1 MLAIGYKMWYYVLQM
16 VTNETQNATDLK
28 REVTNVRRVRQLIC
42 FSLLLALLGAPL
54 ALAVNGE
61 APETYEYEAHETA
74 RPDLTYIIQMM
85 EIAARGDAYFLTEGR
100 EVEVLWNQVI
110 ASDEWDLE
118 ATAFFEYY
126 YVPAREIA
134 VEIATYLVA
143 NGITELDGEPL
154 QFRIAAS
161 SQNIRTGPE
170 RAYERIGSFPHG
182 RIVTAL
188 GRDENGWLYV
198 TDGEYTGWCA
208 PIHLAPFD
216 GNRVHT
222 LPIVE
227 ATPTIMPERD
237 PDAPSINEI
246 MNPSCEISNPPAPA
260 APAPGAPLPSDAN
273 DNLFWLALTI
283 QHEAGSDWICDEH
296 QLWVG
301 NVVLNRV
308 GHPRFPGTTI
318 FDIVHQRGQYPWAGQ
333 SWSRIPISERAFANA
348 QRLLN
353 GERFAPANVVFQ
365 AQFPQGTH
373 TYRTF
378 TCDVTGNVHYFG
390 YLPRS

>member
-1 MLAIGYKMWYYVLQM
+1 MWYHVLQM
-16 VTNETQNATDLK
+16 VTNETQNATDPR
-28 REVTNVRRVRQLIC
+28 REVTNVRRVIC
-42 FSLLLALLGAPL
+42 FVLLLALLGVPL
-54 ALAVNGE
+54 ALAVNDETAE
-61 APETYEYEAHETA
+61 AYEAAEIVK
-74 RPDLTYIIQMM
+74 PDLTYIIQMM

-100 EVEVLWNQVI
+100 EVEILWNQVI
-110 ASDEWDLE
+110 ASDEWDFE

-134 VEIATYLVA
+134 IEIASYLVA
-143 NGITELDGEPL
+143 NGITELNEEPL
-154 QFRIAAS
+154 QFRISAS
-161 SQNIRTGPE
+161 SQIIRRGPE
-170 RAYERIGSFPHG
+170 REYERIGSFPHG

-216 GNRVHT
+216 GNRLHE

-227 ATPTIMPERD
+227 ETPTIPPSERD
-237 PDAPSINEI
+237 PEAPCINVI
-246 MNPSCEISNPPAPA
+246 SNPDCEIINPPAPA
-260 APAPGAPLPSDAN
+260 APALGVPIPGDAD
-273 DNLFWLALTI
+273 DNLFWLALAI

-308 GHPRFPGTTI
+308 GHPRFPPTTI
-318 FDIVHQRGQYPWAGQ
+318 FGVLHQAGQYPWAGQ

-348 QRLLN
+348 QRLLD
-353 GERFAPANVVFQ
+353 GERVAPANVVFQ
-365 AQFPQGTH
+365 AQFPQGT

-378 TCDVTGNVHYFG
+378 QCEVSGNTHYFG